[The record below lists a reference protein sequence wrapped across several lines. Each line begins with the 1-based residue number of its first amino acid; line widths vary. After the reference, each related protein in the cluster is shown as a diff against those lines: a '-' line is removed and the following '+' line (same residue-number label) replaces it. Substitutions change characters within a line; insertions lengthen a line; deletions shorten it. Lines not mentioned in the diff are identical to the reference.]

1 MIAVSTMNVVSG
13 EVLTCAM
20 KSIVEELRVV
30 DTLQRYI
37 YIIPPRIPVAHSLG
51 QFDRDLQSILIK

>member
-1 MIAVSTMNVVSG
+1 MNVVSG